1 MGVVDGDVIE
11 FEQRGKFRQLK
22 ANWDAWKQKWEQGSE
37 WGIVGGTPLNNLPNT
52 VLEQV
57 TEHGEATF
65 ARDGARTIEGLGE
78 LLTAVSEILD
88 GDEILVEHLADL
100 EDSIKQMEIVLGVR
114 KWNPRN
120 IPFHTVTR
128 FVETEDEKKP
138 DITRGK
144 MYGHYRTEAYNEYVE
159 WALVH
164 KKNFKGK
171 QADSDPSWSN
181 AKMGQAK
188 PPLWRAITGENNEG
202 MLAIARDALEAVDKI
217 KIPGVVQFGVY
228 SSSQAPQGLSQIAS
242 VREHV
247 LTVLNNAS
255 IYPRGKQRAPVKDR
269 LNAAFNNHTYAIA
282 NEDEANSFK
291 TFIRGLDKYVGVEKM
306 KQVKLRFPANNL
318 ALNKLIKLVMGD
330 EMETFQKPGTIPEDV
345 KPGLTLKAVIKRA
358 STMEELL
365 TKKIS
370 CMKPDCP
377 YGPNQSQP
385 EVTTQQAKSCSK
397 KDYSSCVGNRI

>member
-100 EDSIKQMEIVLGVR
+100 EDSINQMEIVLAVR

-138 DITRGK
+138 DITRSK

-164 KKNFKGK
+164 KKNFKVK
-171 QADSDPSWSN
+171 QN
-181 AKMGQAK
+181 
-188 PPLWRAITGENNEG
+188 PLYGEQLQEKI
-202 MLAIARDALEAVDKI
+202 MRECLLLLEM
-217 KIPGVVQFGVY
+217 
-228 SSSQAPQGLSQIAS
+228 
-242 VREHV
+242 H
-247 LTVLNNAS
+247 
-255 IYPRGKQRAPVKDR
+255 
-269 LNAAFNNHTYAIA
+269 
-282 NEDEANSFK
+282 
-291 TFIRGLDKYVGVEKM
+291 
-306 KQVKLRFPANNL
+306 
-318 ALNKLIKLVMGD
+318 
-330 EMETFQKPGTIPEDV
+330 
-345 KPGLTLKAVIKRA
+345 
-358 STMEELL
+358 
-365 TKKIS
+365 
-370 CMKPDCP
+370 
-377 YGPNQSQP
+377 
-385 EVTTQQAKSCSK
+385 
-397 KDYSSCVGNRI
+397 